1 MTTKGTQK
9 LILDTAVDLFNRH
22 GTARISANR
31 IADTCNLSRGHLYY
45 HFKKKDEIIHA
56 IYDRI
61 ATEVKHNWGDD
72 PKKPTVHHML
82 KMFDRHL
89 ALIWQYRFF
98 YREMMALLAVD
109 ERLRQRFSKDRRGRT
124 VVISNFFQ
132 ALIDNGV
139 LLGPNDP
146 KTLKNLVTA
155 SWIVSDNWINYVSVE
170 STALYPDCVNAGYE
184 LVIDLF
190 RPYLSPKTVSLLAQS
205 S

>member
-9 LILDTAVDLFNRH
+9 LILDTAIDLFNRS

-31 IADTCNLSRGHLYY
+31 IADTCKLSRGHLYY
-45 HFKKKDEIIHA
+45 HFKKKEEIIHA

-61 ATEVKHNWGDD
+61 ATEVKNNRGDD
-72 PKKPTVHHML
+72 LKKPTVHHML
-82 KMFDRHL
+82 EMFDRHL
-89 ALIWQYRFF
+89 ALIWRYRFF

-109 ERLRQRFSKDRRGRT
+109 EGLRLRFSKDRRNRT
-124 VVISNFFQ
+124 LVIINFFQ
-132 ALIDNGV
+132 ALIENGV
-139 LLGPNDP
+139 LLGPKDA
-146 KTLKNLVTA
+146 KTLENLVLA

-190 RPYLSPKTVSLLAQS
+190 RPYLSPKTLLVLNRA
-205 S
+205 